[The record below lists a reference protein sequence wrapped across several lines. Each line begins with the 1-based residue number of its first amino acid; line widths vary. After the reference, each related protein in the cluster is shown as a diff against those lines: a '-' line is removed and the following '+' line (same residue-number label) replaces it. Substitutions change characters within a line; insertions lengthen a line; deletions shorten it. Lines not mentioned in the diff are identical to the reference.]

1 MRWSHQISSALLAL
15 AVVSPAL
22 AQQDTTPAPDTTAPQ
37 QAVPLDEIRRY
48 VTVFN
53 AVRAAYVE
61 PVADTK
67 LMQSAIRGLLLEL
80 DPHSSYL
87 DAEQAKVFEEQS
99 RGAYEGIG
107 VEVQTLKD
115 KVLKVIAPIE
125 GGPAAAAGVLPG
137 DLIVAVDGK
146 QMATI
151 TDVEPL
157 RGPTGSSVTLG
168 IRREGQTKVLDIVVQ
183 RQTIRLS
190 SVRSRLLEPQYGYI
204 RISTFQADTATD
216 FATHAK
222 RLAEQSAEPL
232 KGLVLDLRSNPGGLL
247 TAAVQIA
254 DELLEQGTIVSTR
267 GRLSSS
273 DSHFEA
279 TAGQLLP
286 GTDLM
291 VLVDAGSASASEV
304 LAAALADNQRARII
318 GSRTFGKGS
327 VQSVLPLDNGDSIKL
342 TTARYYTP
350 SGRSIQAVGIT
361 PDIVLSPEV
370 SNTAAGDYREAGL
383 GGHLEGELE
392 QENSG
397 LPSGDF
403 LPGDKPIEQALTAL
417 KAPPADAASGDAMQA
432 K

>member
-1 MRWSHQISSALLAL
+1 MRLDHRILVSCLLLAGISP
-15 AVVSPAL
+15 AFAQQTAVPDPVVVS
-22 AQQDTTPAPDTTAPQ
+22 QQ
-37 QAVPLDEIRRY
+37 VPLDEIRRY

-61 PVADTK
+61 PVADAQ

-87 DAEQAKVFEEQS
+87 DAEQAQLFEEQS

-115 KVLKVIAPIE
+115 KVLRVIAPID
-125 GGPAAAAGVLPG
+125 GSPAALAGIQPG
-137 DLIVAVDGK
+137 DLIIAVEGK
-146 QMATI
+146 PMAAI
-151 TDVEPL
+151 TDPEPL
-157 RGPTGSSVTLG
+157 RGPAGSSVTLSV
-168 IRREGQTKVLDIVVQ
+168 RREGQSKPLEIVVQ

-190 SVRSRLLEPQYGYI
+190 SVRSRMLEPGYGYI

-216 FATHAK
+216 FAQHA
-222 RLAEQSAEPL
+222 RALAAQVENQPL
-232 KGLVLDLRSNPGGLL
+232 QGLVLDLRSNPGGLL
-247 TAAVQIA
+247 TAAVQVA

-273 DSHFEA
+273 DSQFQA
-279 TAGQLLP
+279 TPGQLLEN
-286 GTDLM
+286 TAVM

-304 LAAALADNQRARII
+304 LAAALADNQRAKVI

-350 SGRSIQAVGIT
+350 SGRSIQAVGIA
-361 PDIVLSPEV
+361 PDIVLKPEGEPI
-370 SNTAAGDYREAGL
+370 AAGEYREAGL
-383 GGHLEGELE
+383 AGHLLGEEELA
-392 QENSG
+392 QVQ
-397 LPSGDF
+397 SGDF
-403 LPGDKPIEQALTAL
+403 LPGDEPVQQALAAL
-417 KAPPADAASGDAMQA
+417 KSSVPGTDGE
-432 K
+432 

>member
-1 MRWSHQISSALLAL
+1 MRLTHSITAVLLLMAL
-15 AVVSPAL
+15 ASPAP
-22 AQQDTTPAPDTTAPQ
+22 AQQVPAAPAATAS

-61 PVADTK
+61 PVSDTQ

-87 DAEQAKVFEEQS
+87 DAEQAAAFDEQS

-115 KVLKVIAPIE
+115 KVLRVIAPID
-125 GGPAAAAGVLPG
+125 GSPAAEAGVQAG
-137 DLIVAVDGK
+137 DLIVAVDGRP
-146 QMATI
+146 MASI
-151 TDVEPL
+151 IDAEPL
-157 RGPTGSSVTLG
+157 RGPAGSSVTLG
-168 IRREGQTKVLDIVVQ
+168 VRRQGQDKELSIVVQ

-190 SVRSRLLEPQYGYI
+190 SVRSHMLEPGYGYV
-204 RISTFQADTATD
+204 RISTFQTDTAAD
-216 FATHAK
+216 FSNQVK
-222 RLAEQSAEPL
+222 QLQEQAGSAL
-232 KGLVLDLRSNPGGLL
+232 QGLVLDLRSNPGGLL

-254 DELLEQGTIVSTR
+254 DELLDEGAIVSTR
-267 GRLSSS
+267 GRLGSS
-273 DSHFEA
+273 DSAFSA

-286 GTDLM
+286 GTAVM

-304 LAAALADNQRARII
+304 LAAALADNHRARII

-350 SGRSIQAVGIT
+350 NGRSIQAVGIA
-361 PDIVLSPEV
+361 PDIVLKPQGEPLD
-370 SNTAAGDYREAGL
+370 AGNYREAGL
-383 GGHLEGELE
+383 SGHLQGEDE
-392 QENSG
+392 QEQQPG
-397 LPSGDF
+397 GDF
-403 LPGDKPIEQALTAL
+403 LPGPRPIEQALQAL
-417 KAPPADAASGDAMQA
+417 KDLGSPADTAAAAGD
-432 K
+432 

>member
-1 MRWSHQISSALLAL
+1 MRLDHRILVSCLLLAGISP
-15 AVVSPAL
+15 AFAQQTAVPDPVVVS
-22 AQQDTTPAPDTTAPQ
+22 QQ
-37 QAVPLDEIRRY
+37 VPLDEIRRY

-61 PVADTK
+61 PVADAQ

-87 DAEQAKVFEEQS
+87 DAEQAQLFEEQS

-115 KVLKVIAPIE
+115 KVLRVIAPID
-125 GGPAAAAGVLPG
+125 GSPAVLAGIQPG
-137 DLIVAVDGK
+137 DLIIAVEGK
-146 QMATI
+146 PMAAI
-151 TDVEPL
+151 TDPEPL
-157 RGPTGSSVTLG
+157 RGPAGSSVTLSV
-168 IRREGQTKVLDIVVQ
+168 RREGQSKPLEIVVQ

-190 SVRSRLLEPQYGYI
+190 SVRSRMLEPGYGYI

-216 FATHAK
+216 FAQHA
-222 RLAEQSAEPL
+222 RALAAQAESQPL
-232 KGLVLDLRSNPGGLL
+232 HGLVLDLRSNPGGLL
-247 TAAVQIA
+247 TAAVQVA

-273 DSHFEA
+273 DSQFEA
-279 TAGQLLP
+279 TPGQLLEN
-286 GTDLM
+286 TAVM

-304 LAAALADNQRARII
+304 LAAALADNQRAKVI

-350 SGRSIQAVGIT
+350 SGRSIQAVGIA
-361 PDIVLSPEV
+361 PDIVLKPEGEPI
-370 SNTAAGDYREAGL
+370 AAGEYREAGL
-383 GGHLEGELE
+383 AGHLLGEEELA
-392 QENSG
+392 QVQ
-397 LPSGDF
+397 SGDF
-403 LPGDKPIEQALTAL
+403 LPGDEPVQQALAAL
-417 KAPPADAASGDAMQA
+417 KSSVPGTDGE
-432 K
+432 

>member
-1 MRWSHQISSALLAL
+1 MRLDHRILVSCLLLAGISP
-15 AVVSPAL
+15 AFAQQTAVPDPVVVS
-22 AQQDTTPAPDTTAPQ
+22 QQ
-37 QAVPLDEIRRY
+37 VPLDEIRRY

-61 PVADTK
+61 PVADAQ

-87 DAEQAKVFEEQS
+87 DAEQAQLFEEQS

-115 KVLKVIAPIE
+115 KVLRVIAPID
-125 GGPAAAAGVLPG
+125 GSPAALAGIQPG
-137 DLIVAVDGK
+137 DLIIAVEGK
-146 QMATI
+146 PMAAI
-151 TDVEPL
+151 TDPEPL
-157 RGPTGSSVTLG
+157 RGPAGSSVTLSV
-168 IRREGQTKVLDIVVQ
+168 RREGQSKPLEIVVQ

-190 SVRSRLLEPQYGYI
+190 SVRSRMLEPGYGYI

-216 FATHAK
+216 FAQHA
-222 RLAEQSAEPL
+222 RALAAQAESQPL
-232 KGLVLDLRSNPGGLL
+232 HGLVLDLRSNPGGLL
-247 TAAVQIA
+247 TAAVQVA

-273 DSHFEA
+273 DSQFEA
-279 TAGQLLP
+279 TPGQLLEN
-286 GTDLM
+286 TAVM

-304 LAAALADNQRARII
+304 LAAALADNQRAKVI

-350 SGRSIQAVGIT
+350 SGRSIQAVGIA
-361 PDIVLSPEV
+361 PDIVLKPEGEPI
-370 SNTAAGDYREAGL
+370 AAGEYREAGL
-383 GGHLEGELE
+383 AGHLLGEEELA
-392 QENSG
+392 QVQ
-397 LPSGDF
+397 SGDF
-403 LPGDKPIEQALTAL
+403 LPGDEPVQQALAAL
-417 KAPPADAASGDAMQA
+417 KSSVAGPDGE
-432 K
+432 

>member
-1 MRWSHQISSALLAL
+1 MRLDHRILVSCLLLAGISP
-15 AVVSPAL
+15 AFAQQTAVPDPVVVS
-22 AQQDTTPAPDTTAPQ
+22 QQ
-37 QAVPLDEIRRY
+37 VPLDEIRRY

-61 PVADTK
+61 PVADAQ

-87 DAEQAKVFEEQS
+87 DAEQAQLFEEQS

-115 KVLKVIAPIE
+115 KVLRVIAPID
-125 GGPAAAAGVLPG
+125 GSPAALAGIQPG
-137 DLIVAVDGK
+137 DLIIAVEGK
-146 QMATI
+146 PMAAI
-151 TDVEPL
+151 TDPEPL
-157 RGPTGSSVTLG
+157 RGPAGSSVTLSV
-168 IRREGQTKVLDIVVQ
+168 RREGQSKPLEIVVQ

-190 SVRSRLLEPQYGYI
+190 SVRSRMLEPGYGYI

-216 FATHAK
+216 FAQHA
-222 RLAEQSAEPL
+222 RALAAQAESQPL
-232 KGLVLDLRSNPGGLL
+232 HGLVLDLRSNPGGLL
-247 TAAVQIA
+247 TAAVQVA

-273 DSHFEA
+273 DSQFEA
-279 TAGQLLP
+279 TPGQLLEN
-286 GTDLM
+286 TAVM

-304 LAAALADNQRARII
+304 LAAALADNQRAKVI

-350 SGRSIQAVGIT
+350 SGRSIQAVGIA
-361 PDIVLSPEV
+361 PDIVLKPEGEPI
-370 SNTAAGDYREAGL
+370 AAGEYREAGL
-383 GGHLEGELE
+383 AGHLLGEEELA
-392 QENSG
+392 QAQ
-397 LPSGDF
+397 SGDF
-403 LPGDKPIEQALTAL
+403 LPGDEPVQQALAAL
-417 KAPPADAASGDAMQA
+417 KSSVPGTDGE
-432 K
+432 